1 MHDAEGHFTAP
12 ACGAEVYLAAG
23 DVGRHLFSAHGIE
36 IANCNEV
43 FMGFN

>member
-23 DVGRHLFSAHGIE
+23 DVGRHLFSAHGVQV
-36 IANCNEV
+36 ADRDEV
-43 FMGFN
+43 FGGFN